1 MRQVKEICNS
11 APSFEVNSDYRWFVV
26 NKMTGKIVSGWEYKD
41 DAIDSRNEFN
51 EWGNGMQYKVMSVRQ
66 LCNSYYMSGSNPFDS
81 VNWSNS

>member
-26 NKMTGKIVSGWEYKD
+26 NKMTGNIVSGWEYKD

-51 EWGNGMQYKVMSVRQ
+51 EWGNGMQYKV
-66 LCNSYYMSGSNPFDS
+66 CNYDGCSFKYGDAFDS
-81 VNWSNS
+81 ANWGNR